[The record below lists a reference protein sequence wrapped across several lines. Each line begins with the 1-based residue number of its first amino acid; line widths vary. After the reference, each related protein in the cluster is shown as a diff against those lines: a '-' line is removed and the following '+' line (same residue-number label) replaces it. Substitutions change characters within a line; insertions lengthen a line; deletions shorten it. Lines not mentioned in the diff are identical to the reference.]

1 MKLQILKQSLV
12 PAFSDKWLPTNTGDS
27 QTWTPGTY
35 IVGNVWG
42 RKLGEKYDFHGE
54 KFRGLLAFA
63 VPKDT
68 TTPNFVEKTFAN
80 SHKTAKFAKVFYL
93 ESFPLYGI
101 HMCGISSLWQTSG
114 QFVYACSL
122 QRPLNFLFFL
132 NVFFDLWPHATTAE
146 KRRVYSRLV
155 ALTPVFVTCSTNV
168 ETTF

>member
-1 MKLQILKQSLV
+1 MQLDTWYIYSGKRLREKTWWKIR
-12 PAFSDKWLPTNTGDS
+12 FSR
-27 QTWTPGTY
+27 
-35 IVGNVWG
+35 
-42 RKLGEKYDFHGE
+42 RKISWIARFCCAKGHHNS
-54 KFRGLLAFA
+54 KFRR
-63 VPKDT
+63 
-68 TTPNFVEKTFAN
+68 ETFAN
-80 SHKTAKFAKVFYL
+80 SHKTAKFAKVFYHKT
-93 ESFPLYGI
+93 FPLYGI